1 VCLLLLSHSDFHL
14 FLLFLLL
21 SLGAKP
27 EEGWTGGVG
36 SLVRLLTRDAHGGW
50 VFAGMAFLAGWN
62 DARVGVGVVSLCTDA
77 AGAMWCFAAVDG
89 LAVEL
94 ALVTASA

>member
-1 VCLLLLSHSDFHL
+1 
-14 FLLFLLL
+14 L

-27 EEGWTGGVG
+27 EERWTGGVG

-50 VFAGMAFLAGWN
+50 MCAGVAFLAGWN
-62 DARVGVGVVSLCTDA
+62 TARMVVGVVGLCADGT
-77 AGAMWCFAAVDG
+77 GGLWCFATVG
-89 LAVEL
+89 GVTVEL